1 MGLRQSTAGF
11 TLIEL
16 LIVIAIIG
24 ILSAVLIPNLLG
36 ARSRAFDVSAAS
48 CAKQIATAQEVVFI
62 NDAAYS
68 TTLNSLNAATTNIA
82 GNCESS
88 WVDDSGAF
96 NDGWEVEHP
105 SGSGVVYT
113 VAPGGIVPGP

>member
-1 MGLRQSTAGF
+1 MRNPNQGF

-24 ILSAVLIPNLLG
+24 ILAGVLIPNLLG
-36 ARSRAFDVSAAS
+36 ARSRAHDTAAAG

-62 NDAAYS
+62 DTQAYS
-68 TTLNSLNAATTNIA
+68 ADLAALNTATGNIA
-82 GNCESS
+82 VNCQTG
-88 WVDDSGAF
+88 WVTDTAAF
-96 NDGWEVEHP
+96 ADGWTVTHP

-113 VAPGGIVPGP
+113 VAPGGIVPPP